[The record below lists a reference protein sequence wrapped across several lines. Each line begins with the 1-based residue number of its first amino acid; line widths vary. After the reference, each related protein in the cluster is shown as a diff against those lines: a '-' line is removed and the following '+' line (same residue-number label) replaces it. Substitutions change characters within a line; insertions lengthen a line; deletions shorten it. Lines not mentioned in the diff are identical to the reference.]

1 MHRQL
6 QVPVLA
12 AYSQLTNFIA
22 LVFPPKLLILS
33 ILYVFFTSLPFFLE
47 KEEDIL
53 QAEQLLYSL
62 L

>member
-1 MHRQL
+1 MHKQL
-6 QVPVLA
+6 QAPVLA

-22 LVFPPKLLILS
+22 LVFSPKLFILS
-33 ILYVFFTSLPFFLE
+33 ILYVFFTSFSFFLE

-53 QAEQLLYSL
+53 QVALYSL